1 MKYTEHL
8 SIQNSNSNRHEIKIY
23 QAQIRPHFTARTLM
37 SDIEEPIQK
46 FMISEVTKKKKTS
59 SDFTLGNDDTTE
71 DFKTI
76 EQI

>member
-1 MKYTEHL
+1 
-8 SIQNSNSNRHEIKIY
+8 
-23 QAQIRPHFTARTLM
+23 M

-46 FMISEVTKKKKTS
+46 FMIYEVTKKKKTS
-59 SDFTLGNDDTTE
+59 SDVTLGNDDTTE

>member
-1 MKYTEHL
+1 
-8 SIQNSNSNRHEIKIY
+8 
-23 QAQIRPHFTARTLM
+23 M

-46 FMISEVTKKKKTS
+46 CMISEVTKKMTS
-59 SDFTLGNDDTTE
+59 SDVTLGNDDTTE